1 MANEKEM
8 SFSGEDITPDRL
20 AALASNPDLEKLV
33 IWGGDV
39 TDDQLEP
46 LSRLVR
52 LKSLVL
58 GEMPID
64 DGVFQ
69 HIRALHDL
77 AYLNLAY
84 TNVEGDFTELAR
96 LPLQDLRLEGCR
108 RVGDQCARS
117 LAAFPSLRQ
126 LEIHMTGLTDD
137 GVHHLATLPLEVLW
151 LGGPITDRGMKAVG
165 AMTALRHL
173 DVCCPGITDEGVR
186 AISGLKGLEVLW
198 LTNCRITDE
207 SIAPL
212 SRLKSLREL
221 ALGKTG
227 ITQSGKQRLRELLPQ
242 CRQVAEGA
250 NA

>member
-8 SFSGEDITPDRL
+8 SFSGEDITPDCL
-20 AALASNPDLEKLV
+20 HALASSPDLEKLV
-33 IWGGDV
+33 IWGGPV
-39 TDDQLEP
+39 TNDQLEP
-46 LSRLVR
+46 LSRLAH
-52 LKSLVL
+52 LKGLVL

-69 HIRALHDL
+69 HVRALHDL
-77 AYLNLAY
+77 TYLNLAY
-84 TNVEGDFTELAR
+84 TNVEGDFTELAT

-108 RVGDQCARS
+108 RVGDRCARS
-117 LAAFPSLRQ
+117 LAVFPNLRQ

-137 GVHHLATLPLEVLW
+137 GVHYLASLPLEVLW
-151 LGGPITDRGMKAVG
+151 LGGRITDRGMKEVAT
-165 AMTALRHL
+165 MTALRHL
-173 DVCCPGITDEGVR
+173 DVCCPGVTDEGLR
-186 AISGLKGLEVLW
+186 ALSGLERLEVLW
-198 LTNCRITDE
+198 LTNCQITDE

-227 ITQSGKQRLRELLPQ
+227 VTQSGRQRLRELLPQ
-242 CRQVAEGA
+242 CRQVAEGV

>member
-1 MANEKEM
+1 MANEKELN
-8 SFSGEDITPDRL
+8 FSGEDITPDRL
-20 AALASNPDLEKLV
+20 DALASNPDLEKLV
-33 IWGGDV
+33 IWGGPV
-39 TDDQLEP
+39 TNDQLKP
-46 LSRLVR
+46 LSRLAH
-52 LKSLVL
+52 LKGLVL
-58 GEMPID
+58 GQMSID

-84 TNVEGDFTELAR
+84 TNVEGDFTELAN

-108 RVGDQCARS
+108 RVGDRCARS
-117 LAAFPSLRQ
+117 LAVFSRLRQ

-137 GVHHLATLPLEVLW
+137 GVHHLAHLPLEVLW
-151 LGGPITDRGMKAVG
+151 LGGRITDRGMKVVAT
-165 AMTALRHL
+165 MTTLRHL
-173 DVCCPGITDEGVR
+173 DVCCPGVTDEGVR
-186 AISGLKGLEVLW
+186 ALSSLKELEVLW
-198 LTNCRITDE
+198 LSNCQITDE

-227 ITQSGKQRLRELLPQ
+227 VTQLGKQRLRELLPQ